1 MRIFIF
7 QWIFLKKSL
16 KWMNRE
22 KKCKFRAHFEVEK
35 KWGEIPRVPGRT
47 DVRCLVFIYRNRM
60 PEASGCVRG
69 HIIKSSGSS
78 LRLRVDS
85 LVGYLFPAALP
96 FFPTLRRPAD
106 GQKNKV
112 EPTKKSRYPNRSTGL
127 NPPSTTRGAGLG
139 CSVSSLFLKK
149 YKLLFRFKDN
159 LMGRVFRAQKVTQF
173 QVA

>member
-1 MRIFIF
+1 MNESR
-7 QWIFLKKSL
+7 KKMQISGAFWGG
-16 KWMNRE
+16 K
-22 KKCKFRAHFEVEK
+22 K

-139 CSVSSLFLKK
+139 CSVSSLFFKK

>member
-1 MRIFIF
+1 
-7 QWIFLKKSL
+7 
-16 KWMNRE
+16 MNRE

-35 KWGEIPRVPGRT
+35 K
-47 DVRCLVFIYRNRM
+47 M
-60 PEASGCVRG
+60 RG
-69 HIIKSSGSS
+69 NSSGPGSDRCS
-78 LRLRVDS
+78 VSCVYLSQSNARSKRLRERSYNQVVWVLTEAACRLIS
-85 LVGYLFPAALP
+85 RLFIPGSVA

-139 CSVSSLFLKK
+139 CSVSSFFLKK
-149 YKLLFRFKDN
+149 NKLLFRFKDY